1 MNRGRATFDRLVTFL
16 LFLLFGGLAFWAVGV
31 HFEFGPAERIGEVV
45 DRDFWFGLTGQD
57 NYTAILIVAAVVTG
71 LVGLFL
77 IGINI
82 ERRRL
87 GRGASPTSA
96 ATGTIRTSPGDLA
109 SAVAQSFEKRDDV
122 RSTSYRATTDRG
134 TDIIEIRLRI
144 PAEADVAELGA
155 DCARAAR
162 DITTAL
168 PGQEILP
175 RFLLQVE
182 QPARPR

>member
-16 LFLLFGGLAFWAVGV
+16 LFLLFGGLAFWGIGL
-31 HFEFGPAERIGEVV
+31 HFNFGPAEAIGDVV
-45 DRDFWFGLTGQD
+45 DRNFWSGLTEQD
-57 NYTAILIVAAVVTG
+57 NYTAILIIAAVVTG

-77 IGINI
+77 IGVNI
-82 ERRRL
+82 QRRRL
-87 GRGASPTSA
+87 SRSASPTSA
-96 ATGTIRTSPGDLA
+96 PTGTIRTSPGDIA

-122 RSTSYRATTDRG
+122 RSASYRATTDRS

-144 PAEADVAELGA
+144 PAEADVADLSAE
-155 DCARAAR
+155 CTRAAQE
-162 DITTAL
+162 ITAAL